1 MKLEFRK
8 NDKMFYVI
16 VGLALLFI
24 IAMYLYHSQKNT
36 IEKFDP
42 NGDELDIKYE
52 GGYDPEDVRVDPD
65 DYYRKDDSVTF
76 SQEDPEDVR
85 ADPDDYYGKD
95 DSVTFSREDPEYVR
109 ADPDNYSGKDDIV
122 VSSPE
127 DPKDLRAD
135 PDDTRSKDDCKKNL
149 DSFLKKYTDFKIV
162 GSWAPNGVDALEHI
176 QIDDRTVVFIG
187 RDDGYWKMIGF
198 DICQDPIKRIKGK
211 AVAPSEAL
219 LAEAR
224 KINDLT
230 VGYDEKTVL
239 ATKMLWEAPTPHDN
253 IGPGYYDLDYNYTP
267 KMVKVWREE
276 GPPWF
281 LSDESCKNIFDG
293 YKKYGNKLS
302 GSWIPGGVK
311 STLHGVVEHNGKEIV
326 VFAGYHDGYYK
337 MVGYDFCQFPP
348 KRIDG
353 RAKRTKK
360 FRIPT
365 EGDKRFISDFWN
377 SAEHKGIKEGNYN
390 LNLEIEGVCDSG
402 EKKYFDKGTG
412 VWKCPFTPPTI
423 SLDLPCPEA
432 QGGGPPR
439 EINGELKCPE
449 RCDSG
454 ELQYFNEETE
464 QFECP
469 FIPPSPPMPRCPF
482 SELPPREINGELKCP
497 ERCDDSGLLQEYNEE
512 TEQFECPKLIYPP

>member
-52 GGYDPEDVRVDPD
+52 GGYDP
-65 DYYRKDDSVTF
+65 KDIQAV
-76 SQEDPEDVR
+76 
-85 ADPDDYYGKD
+85 DPDDYYGKD
-95 DSVTFSREDPEYVR
+95 DSITFSPDDIGDIQAV
-109 ADPDNYSGKDDIV
+109 DPDDYYGEDDIVTISPDDIREIRAVDHHDYSGKDDSITI
-122 VSSPE
+122 SRE
-127 DPKDLRAD
+127 DPKDVRAVD
-135 PDDTRSKDDCKKNL
+135 HDDTRPKAECKKKL
-149 DSFLKKYTDFKIV
+149 DSFLKNYSDFKIV
-162 GSWAPNGVDALEHI
+162 GLWAPNGVPVKPF
-176 QIDDRTVVFIG
+176 QIDNKTVVFIG
-187 RDDGYWKMIGF
+187 MDGGYFKMIGF
-198 DICQDPIKRIKGK
+198 DYCKDPIQRIKGK
-211 AVAPSEAL
+211 AVALGKSL
-219 LAEAR
+219 FDIKDLDSTRAR
-224 KINDLT
+224 I
-230 VGYDEKTVL
+230 
-239 ATKMLWEAPTPHDN
+239 LWNQSTPHDN
-253 IGPGYYDLDYNYTP
+253 IGPGYYDLDYTYTP
-267 KMVKVWREE
+267 KMVKVGREE
-276 GPPWF
+276 GPPWL

-311 STLHGVVEHNGKEIV
+311 TTLHGVVEHNGKEIV

-353 RAKRTKK
+353 RAKKTKK

-365 EGDKRFISDFWN
+365 EGDKRFISDFWK
-377 SAEHKGIKEGNYN
+377 SADHKGIKEGNYN
-390 LNLEIEGVCDSG
+390 LNLEVEGVCESG
-402 EKKYFDKGTG
+402 EKKYFDKDTG

-423 SLDLPCPEA
+423 SLVLPCPEK
-432 QGGGPPR
+432 QGGEMPR

-449 RCDSG
+449 RCESG
-454 ELQYFNEETE
+454 LLQKYNEATG

-469 FIPPSPPMPRCPF
+469 
-482 SELPPREINGELKCP
+482 
-497 ERCDDSGLLQEYNEE
+497 
-512 TEQFECPKLIYPP
+512 